1 MSQNNEMADVQL
13 KIKGNLNF
21 LLLSNSETAEYTSS
35 GIHLQCSPPTLDCLL
50 LHLMM
55 VKCKIQEVLG
65 TGPLPFTFK
74 ILNEHF
80 CSLTPV

>member
-13 KIKGNLNF
+13 KVKGVLNF
-21 LLLSNSETAEYTSS
+21 LPLSNSETAEYTSS
-35 GIHLQCSPPTLDCLL
+35 GIHLQCSQPTLDCLL

-55 VKCKIQEVLG
+55 VKGKIQEVLE
-65 TGPLPFTFK
+65 TGPLPLTFE